1 MDNSQWKRFE
11 LAMYIFAGVM
21 LLAIITM
28 PLYITSRQTAQTQTT
43 EVTLRAGL
51 VSTSVLPND
60 ESAPPATSPRV
71 QGTPST
77 EVVVTRVV
85 NNETHLI
92 AATVTPGVAAPV
104 IHETVATDTQTTS
117 ENGMRDT
124 LPGNNQMRGVSPI
137 PTPISPIPT
146 PVSPLATPEP
156 PPLPPNSDIIQ
167 AFVQSI
173 VDAQNAYYAA
183 NGRYAQVLVGSAP
196 ECPDSACI
204 ALVYPVGVTMAV
216 NSYLSPAG
224 DGYEIVV
231 VSAGWE
237 LTVNHGPEMWRS
249 TGWRYEP

>member
-1 MDNSQWKRFE
+1 
-11 LAMYIFAGVM
+11 MYIFAGVM

-28 PLYITSRQTAQTQTT
+28 PLYITRWQTAQTPAT
-43 EVTLRAGL
+43 EVVLRAGL
-51 VSTSVLPND
+51 VSTSVLSLD
-60 ESAPPATSPRV
+60 ESEPPATSPRV

-77 EVVVTRVV
+77 EIVVTRVV

-92 AATVTPGVAAPV
+92 AATITPVIAAPV
-104 IHETVATDTQTTS
+104 IHETVATDPQTTS
-117 ENGMRDT
+117 GNGMKDS

-137 PTPISPIPT
+137 STPISPIPT

-156 PPLPPNSDIIQ
+156 PSPPNSDIIQ

-204 ALVYPVGVTMAV
+204 ALVYPSGVTMAV

-231 VSAGWE
+231 ISAGWK